1 MPPALLWGALA
12 LYGLGIIFTVPSVIR
27 GRPSLNSAALTALIA
42 GLVLN
47 GTALLIAA
55 LRLDRLPFIDVQS
68 ALSFF
73 AFNITLAFFLAS
85 RRDRLTWFSVL
96 ILPFVFITML
106 AAALYPGQPFLST
119 TLAGGWLIAHVSA
132 MILGYTALFL
142 TFIAAVV
149 YLLQSRQ
156 LKSKH
161 PGSFYYRLPSLEVCD
176 RLYDRSLVFG
186 LLSITV
192 GILTGCVWASRAWHG
207 GWELDP
213 KILASL
219 FTWLIYLVL
228 FSTRFS
234 GSWRGR
240 RSAYVAIFGFAVMMV
255 TFLGASFLSSQ
266 HGYFP
271 TISRIH

>member
-1 MPPALLWGALA
+1 MPPSLLWGALA
-12 LYGLGIIFTVPSVIR
+12 FYGLGIVFTLPSVIR
-27 GRPSLNSAALTALIA
+27 GRPLLSSASLTALTI

-47 GTALLIAA
+47 GAALVVAA

-73 AFNITLAFFLAS
+73 AFNITLAFFLAF
-85 RRDRLTWFSVL
+85 RRYRLTWFGVL
-96 ILPFVFITML
+96 VLPFVFIMTL
-106 AAALYPGQPFLST
+106 AAALYPGRPFLSS
-119 TLAGGWLIAHVSA
+119 TLRGGWLMVHVPA
-132 MILGYTALFL
+132 MILGYTGLFL

-149 YLLQSRQ
+149 YLLQAGE

-161 PGSFYYRLPSLEVCD
+161 PKSFYYWLPSLEVCD

-186 LLSITV
+186 LLCISV
-192 GILTGCVWASRAWHG
+192 GIFAGCAWASRAWHG
-207 GWELDP
+207 AWELDP

-219 FTWLIYLVL
+219 FTWLIYLIL

-240 RSAYVAIFGFAVMMV
+240 RSAYAAIFGFLAMMA